1 MKIPNLL
8 NRRACTPP
16 LCISVLPIVALLI
29 FFAGIILVA
38 GADAISEF
46 STVSLLSATVL
57 CILLA
62 AAVGCLNSR
71 GLLTGFLRSARQ
83 ILPAVPM
90 LVCIAMVG
98 TTWML
103 SGVVPVLIE
112 YGLQILN
119 PTFFLVITCI
129 VCGVISVLTGSSWST
144 IATIG
149 VAFMG
154 IGTLMGFNAGWIAGA
169 VISGAYFGDKVSP
182 LSDTT
187 VVASSSC
194 GVDLFEHIRYLM
206 ITAMPAMSIA
216 LVVYFCVGLFTDTSV
231 VTASSGEILEA
242 LHTTFNITPWTLVI
256 PGVVLLMIVLRVKT
270 LYTLAA
276 GSVLGIAGI
285 FMFQPEILSR
295 LEGATH
301 GSVWEHV
308 MAMLHVL
315 GTETSLS
322 SGVPALDDLAAT
334 GGITGMLP
342 TIMLILCAMIF
353 GGVMIGS
360 GMLAT
365 IAMAITSRLS
375 HRRSL
380 VGTTVG
386 SGLFLN
392 ACTADQYLSII
403 IGANMYRDVY
413 TRYSLEPR
421 LLSRTL
427 EDSVSVTSVL
437 IPWNSCGVTQA
448 TVLGVATVVYMPFC
462 IFNLLSPVMSV
473 IMAWTGY
480 KIPRPALKT
489 EVI

>member
-1 MKIPNLL
+1 
-8 NRRACTPP
+8 
-16 LCISVLPIVALLI
+16 
-29 FFAGIILVA
+29 
-38 GADAISEF
+38 
-46 STVSLLSATVL
+46 
-57 CILLA
+57 
-62 AAVGCLNSR
+62 
-71 GLLTGFLRSARQ
+71 
-83 ILPAVPM
+83 
-90 LVCIAMVG
+90 
-98 TTWML
+98 
-103 SGVVPVLIE
+103 
-112 YGLQILN
+112 
-119 PTFFLVITCI
+119 
-129 VCGVISVLTGSSWST
+129 
-144 IATIG
+144 
-149 VAFMG
+149 
-154 IGTLMGFNAGWIAGA
+154 
-169 VISGAYFGDKVSP
+169 
-182 LSDTT
+182 
-187 VVASSSC
+187 
-194 GVDLFEHIRYLM
+194 
-206 ITAMPAMSIA
+206 
-216 LVVYFCVGLFTDTSV
+216 
-231 VTASSGEILEA
+231 
-242 LHTTFNITPWTLVI
+242 
-256 PGVVLLMIVLRVKT
+256 
-270 LYTLAA
+270 
-276 GSVLGIAGI
+276 
-285 FMFQPEILSR
+285 
-295 LEGATH
+295 
-301 GSVWEHV
+301 

>member
-1 MKIPNLL
+1 MGVLL
-8 NRRACTPP
+8 GSLLGIMIYAGSGA
-16 LCISVLPIVALLI
+16 ISDYSHLMLLLASAVAL
-29 FFAGIILVA
+29 G
-38 GADAISEF
+38 
-46 STVSLLSATVL
+46 LSVMTRS
-57 CILLA
+57 CEKMRMRE
-62 AAVGCLNSR
+62 GMR
-71 GLLTGFLRSARQ
+71 RSASQ
-83 ILPAVPM
+83 ILPAVP
-90 LVCIAMVG
+90 LLLLIAMIAA
-98 TTWML
+98 TWMW
-103 SGVVPVLIE
+103 SGVVPTLIE
-112 YGLQILN
+112 YGIRVLN
-119 PTFFLVITCI
+119 PTFFLVITCG
-129 VCGVISVLTGSSWST
+129 VCAFVSVLTGSSWTT

-149 VAFMG
+149 VAFIG
-154 IGTLMGFNAGWIAGA
+154 IGRILGFSEGWIAGA
-169 VISGAYFGDKVSP
+169 IISGAYFGDKVSP

-437 IPWNSCGVTQA
+437 TPWNSCGVTQA